1 VEWWTQPDV
10 RDALVLFRPSFRVPI
25 YHPWMPRSVLVVLG
39 LALILALGGGA
50 YVLLSRPDAAPLI
63 PTRVEL
69 PVPGASE
76 ERAMRLG
83 GGDSLGWSWVNPRPR
98 AMPNWYDAE
107 MGQGGSI
114 AMVGPR
120 GQAARFDG
128 DSLRLWPTGVSTDL
142 YGLAFVGPT
151 QALVVGDEGTLVVL
165 LESGPR
171 AVDSGTSETLR
182 SVLAIDTLHS
192 LVVGDGGTF
201 LRIENLRAR
210 SVDTGRSEAL
220 LGVALVGSEATLV
233 GERGL
238 ILSVSS
244 RDEVR
249 VEREPSGHTLR
260 AVGGCG
266 GGDLYAVGDEGS
278 VLRRTFEGRWEPVHV
293 DSEQTWTDLGCDR
306 GRTAATGS
314 SGDVLLLS
322 GDESVI
328 LESGDS
334 RALTGIASLPGEPS
348 FVVGD
353 GGKFAMIG
361 ADHIILRTA
370 GPSQT
375 FLDLDSLGGL
385 VFGVGPMG
393 RMARQREGRMVDLP
407 TGVDTA
413 FSALARLSEE
423 RLVAVGD
430 AGHVMAIYWD
440 RIEALEAPGDASWRD
455 VIAEENTLL
464 AVGTR
469 GQLLRGTPGAF
480 RLSQLPV
487 EATMW
492 AVAGTPS
499 DAIVAGDGGKVF
511 TVRETGVREIVCP
524 EGDTLRGAAR
534 TPLGDFLVGDDARI
548 LRHEDGRCVRE
559 HSGEGTLHAVGM
571 GPNGRPL
578 AVGSSGLSLERG
590 ESGAW
595 SEVDLGAGPIS
606 LRALLTMEREVL
618 VGGAGGTIL
627 RHPRMVVP

>member
-1 VEWWTQPDV
+1 
-10 RDALVLFRPSFRVPI
+10 
-25 YHPWMPRSVLVVLG
+25 MPRSVFVVLG
-39 LALILALGGGA
+39 FALVLALGGGA
-50 YVLLSRPDAAPLI
+50 YVLLSRPDAAPLV

-69 PVPGASE
+69 PVAGPAQ

-83 GGDSLGWSWVNPRPR
+83 AGDSLGWSWVNPRPR

-107 MGQGGSI
+107 MGQGGAI
-114 AMVGPR
+114 AMVGAR

-142 YGLAFVGPT
+142 FGLAFVGPT

-165 LESGPR
+165 LEAGPR
-171 AVDSGTSETLR
+171 SIDSGTSETLR

-210 SVDTGRSEAL
+210 AIDTGRTEAL
-220 LGVALVGSEATLV
+220 LGVALVGTEATLV

-238 ILSVSS
+238 ILSVSAA
-244 RDEVR
+244 DEVN

-278 VLRRTFEGRWEPVHV
+278 VLRRTFEGRWSPIHV

-306 GRTAATGS
+306 GRAAVTGS

-322 GDESVI
+322 GDESV
-328 LESGDS
+328 LLSSGDT

-375 FLDLDSLGGL
+375 FLDLDTLGGL

-407 TGVDTA
+407 TGLDVA
-413 FSALARLSEE
+413 FSAIAKLSEE

-440 RIEALEAPGDASWRD
+440 RIEPLEAPGDASWRD
-455 VIAEENTLL
+455 VVAAGNSLL

-469 GQLLRGTPGAF
+469 GQLLQGSPGAF
-480 RLSQLPV
+480 RISRLPV
-487 EATMW
+487 EETMW

-499 DAIVAGDGGKVF
+499 DAIVAGNGGKVF
-511 TVRETGVREIVCP
+511 TIRENGVREVVCP
-524 EGDTLRGAAR
+524 DGSTLRGAAR

-559 HSGEGTLHAVGM
+559 HSGEGTLHAVGI

-578 AVGSSGLSLERG
+578 AVGGSGLSLERD
-590 ESGAW
+590 ESGTW
-595 SEVDLGAGPIS
+595 TEVDLGVGPMS
-606 LRALLTMEREVL
+606 LRALLTTDREVL